1 MSTTADPATPWRVFV
16 TFLRLGLTSF
26 GGPTAHLGY
35 FRDELVRRRGWVD
48 DATFADLVA
57 LCQALPGPASSQLG
71 IALGTLRAGR
81 AGGLAAFLGF
91 TLPSAALM
99 VAAALGLAA
108 LPGDAT
114 AIVHGLEIVALVV
127 VTTAVWGMARS
138 LAPDVPR
145 GSLAVL
151 SAAMLLVWPGPW
163 SQLVVLGLAAVV
175 GRWLPGDAVPEAGAA
190 LVPGARREGLVMLGL
205 AALLLGLALVAPLIG
220 PAEPL
225 LAIGA
230 ATIRAGALVFGG
242 GHVVLPLLQ
251 ESFVTPGLL
260 DRATF
265 VAGYGLAQALPGPLF
280 SFAAYLGA
288 STLPGPLAGWGALVA
303 VCGIFAPGY
312 LLVIG
317 ALPFWQHLRRHDAT
331 RAALR
336 GVNAAVVGL
345 LLATWY
351 QPVWLGA
358 IREPSDLALA
368 LIGWAALAWWRVP
381 AWALVLIAIVAGLVA
396 SAGG

>member
-1 MSTTADPATPWRVFV
+1 MPRETDPATPWRVFV

-48 DATFADLVA
+48 DATYADLLA
-57 LCQALPGPASSQLG
+57 LCQALPGPASSKLG

-81 AGGLAAFLGF
+81 AGGLAAWLGF

-99 VAAALGLAA
+99 ALAALGLAA
-108 LPGDAT
+108 LPRDA
-114 AIVHGLEIVALVV
+114 APMLHGLEIVALVV
-127 VTTAVWGMARS
+127 VTSAVWGMACS
-138 LAPDVPR
+138 LTPDVPR

-151 SAAMLLVWPGPW
+151 SAAVLLLWPGPW
-163 SQLVVLGLAAVV
+163 TQLVVLGLAALL
-175 GRWLPGDAVPEAGAA
+175 GRWLPGDAVPDAGPA
-190 LVPGARREGLVMLGL
+190 LVPGDRRQGL
-205 AALLLGLALVAPLIG
+205 ALLALAGLLLLAALVAPLLW

-251 ESFVTPGLL
+251 ESFVAPGML

-280 SFAAYLGA
+280 SLAAYLGA
-288 STLPGPLAGWGALVA
+288 AALPGPLAGWGALVA
-303 VCGIFAPGY
+303 LCGIFAPGY
-312 LLVIG
+312 LLVAG
-317 ALPFWQHLRRHDAT
+317 ALPFWQQLRRHDAT
-331 RAALR
+331 RAALH
-336 GVNAAVVGL
+336 GINAAVVGL

-358 IREPSDLALA
+358 IRGPGDLALA
-368 LIGWAALAWWRVP
+368 LIGLAALSRWRVP
-381 AWALVLIAIVAGLVA
+381 AWALVLAAIAAGVVA
-396 SAGG
+396 SLAG